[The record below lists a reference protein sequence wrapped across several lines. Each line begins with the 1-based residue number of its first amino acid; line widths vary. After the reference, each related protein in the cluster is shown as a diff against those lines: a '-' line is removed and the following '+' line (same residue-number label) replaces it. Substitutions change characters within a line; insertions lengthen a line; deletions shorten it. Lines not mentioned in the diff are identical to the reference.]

1 MFQLENGLIGWNV
14 VIEGFQADTCLPQ
27 LDLRRLQRSALEKT
41 GELNLTRDKPLFDN
55 NVSFRYCCLRI
66 LCAFRPY
73 IEAAFLYN

>member
-41 GELNLTRDKPLFDN
+41 ESL
-55 NVSFRYCCLRI
+55 I
-66 LCAFRPY
+66 
-73 IEAAFLYN
+73 